1 MTITVESLESQ
12 EDLQRAVRILKEA
25 GCSRVFLFGSVA
37 SGKTHERSDLDLAVQ
52 GCPQGQFF
60 RLLGQ
65 LFMELDTAV
74 DLIDLDN
81 DQDPF
86 VRHLSDSEELIPLA

>member
-1 MTITVESLESQ
+1 MVEDSEYQ
-12 EDLQRAVRILKEA
+12 KDLQRAVRILKEA
-25 GCSRVFLFGSVA
+25 GCSRVFLFGSAA
-37 SGKTHERSDLDLAVQ
+37 SGKTHENSDLDLAIQ

-60 RLLGQ
+60 RLFGQ

-86 VRHLSDSEELIPLA
+86 VRRLSESEELIPLA